1 MGARLTGFVKAV
13 VVWGLIIAA
22 TTMAGATGSLVAAPS
37 AGASSPPAPGTLAVV
52 MSGGQSSVHGNP
64 IGIAF
69 DGAGNLYVVENSNN
83 EVVRIASDGTRTVIA
98 GTGQA
103 GAPTPGPATSSNLN
117 NPFGVAVDASGDIFI
132 SDSSNNVIEKVTPDG
147 TLSIVAG
154 TGQLGTPVPGPATS
168 SNLFTPQGI
177 AVDTSG
183 NLYIADHYNQVIEK
197 VTPDGTLSIVAGT
210 GQRGT
215 PVPGP
220 ATSSNLHDPE
230 GLAVDAVGNL
240 FIADSGNQMIEKV
253 TPDGT
258 LSIIAGSGDF
268 DAPTPGPATSSGF
281 KYPFGVAPDS
291 SGNVYIADFIND
303 VVEKVTPD
311 GTMTVVAGTGRVGA
325 TTPGPATS
333 SDLYLPIDVAVSPS
347 GTLYISDYNNMQ
359 IDTVMVRVTSVAIS
373 NLPTSASYG
382 GSFTPTVSTTGDG
395 TTSVT
400 SSTTSVCT
408 VDPTSGLVS
417 YVGAGTCTLVAH
429 VAAGTNYA
437 SADGADQSFSVA
449 AVAPSAPTITSVTR
463 GNAQATITWTDGAA
477 NGSSITSQTIY
488 VYEGL
493 TLVTTKTDCS
503 GSPCTVTGLTN
514 GTSYTFKVSDTNHV
528 GEGAL
533 SAASSPVTPA
543 IIPAGVPSAP
553 TITWVTRGNAQV
565 TIAWTNG
572 AANGAAI
579 TAQTLYVYSGT
590 TLVTTK
596 TNCSGS
602 PCTVTGLTNGTS
614 YTFKVS
620 DTNHVGEGALSAA
633 SSAVIPLP
641 APLLTSVVRGKLS
654 LVPHWSGV
662 TVAHGTVLFFTA
674 TAHDLSGNVAGTCTT
689 KSGFGRSCR
698 ITGLTGHR
706 TYEVSVTATLRI
718 GAKATGHCALISP
731 PSNQVVGIPLTP
743 VYAGNSG
750 GVVVSWF

>member
-230 GLAVDAVGNL
+230 GLAVDAAGNL

-281 KYPFGVAPDS
+281 KYPYGVAPDS

-373 NLPTSASYG
+373 NLPASASYG

>member
-373 NLPTSASYG
+373 NLPASASYG

>member
-52 MSGGQSSVHGNP
+52 LSGGQSSVHGNP

-69 DGAGNLYVVENSNN
+69 DGAGNLYVVENSTN
-83 EVVRIASDGTRTVIA
+83 EVVRIASNGTRTVIA

-117 NPFGVAVDASGDIFI
+117 NPFAVAVDASGDIFI

-154 TGQLGTPVPGPATS
+154 TGQQGTPVPGPATS

-183 NLYIADHYNQVIEK
+183 NLYIVDHYNQVIEK

-230 GLAVDAVGNL
+230 GLAVDAAGNL

-258 LSIIAGSGDF
+258 LSIIAGSGAF

-281 KYPFGVAPDS
+281 KYPYGVTPDS
-291 SGNVYIADFIND
+291 SGNVYIADFINC
-303 VVEKVTPD
+303 VVEKVSPD
-311 GTMTVVAGTGRVGA
+311 GTLSVVAGTGRLGA

-333 SDLYLPIDVAVSPS
+333 SDLNLPIDVAVSPS
-347 GTLYISDYNNMQ
+347 GTLYISDYNNVQ
-359 IDTVMVRVTSVAIS
+359 IDTVMARVTSVAIS
-373 NLPTSASYG
+373 NLPASASSG
-382 GSFTPTVSTTGDG
+382 GSFTPTVVTTGDG
-395 TTSVT
+395 ATSVT

-429 VAAGTNYA
+429 VAAGTTYA
-437 SADGADQSFSVA
+437 SADGADQSFDVA
-449 AVAPSAPTITSVTR
+449 AVAPTSPGTPVLTDNHGSIGLSWAAPSSDGGATVTYTVQASVNHAAFADVATGVTSTSYAYQGSTGGTTYAFRVKATNSAGSSAYSSYSWIQAHSVAPSAPSTPSLTDNHGSIGLTWTAPSSLGGAASVTYTV
-463 GNAQATITWTDGAA
+463 QEATNGGAF
-477 NGSSITSQTIY
+477 S
-488 VYEGL
+488 
-493 TLVTTKTDCS
+493 
-503 GSPCTVTGLTN
+503 TVATGLTSASCTYQ
-514 GTSYTFKVSDTNHV
+514 GSTGGSTYAFQVKATNAA
-528 GEGAL
+528 GS
-533 SAASSPVTPA
+533 SAYSAFSWIQARSVAP
-543 IIPAGVPSAP
+543 GVPSTPVLTDNHGSITVTWSAP
-553 TITWVTRGNAQV
+553 SSLGGAASVTYTVQV
-565 TIAWTNG
+565 ATNG
-572 AANGAAI
+572 GAF
-579 TAQTLYVYSGT
+579 S
-590 TLVTTK
+590 
-596 TNCSGS
+596 
-602 PCTVTGLTNGTS
+602 TVATGLTSATCTYNSTTA
-614 YTFKVS
+614 YTTYAFKV
-620 DTNHVGEGALSAA
+620 
-633 SSAVIPLP
+633 
-641 APLLTSVVRGKLS
+641 
-654 LVPHWSGV
+654 
-662 TVAHGTVLFFTA
+662 
-674 TAHDLSGNVAGTCTT
+674 
-689 KSGFGRSCR
+689 
-698 ITGLTGHR
+698 
-706 TYEVSVTATLRI
+706 
-718 GAKATGHCALISP
+718 KATNA
-731 PSNQVVGIPLTP
+731 
-743 VYAGNSG
+743 AGSSSYSAF
-750 GVVVSWF
+750 SWVQAKP

>member
-1 MGARLTGFVKAV
+1 
-13 VVWGLIIAA
+13 
-22 TTMAGATGSLVAAPS
+22 MAGATGSLVAAPS

-230 GLAVDAVGNL
+230 GLAVDAAGNL

-373 NLPTSASYG
+373 NLPASASYG

-437 SADGADQSFSVA
+437 GADGADQSFSVA

-488 VYEGL
+488 VYEGS

-514 GTSYTFKVSDTNHV
+514 GTSYTFKVSDTN
-528 GEGAL
+528 
-533 SAASSPVTPA
+533 
-543 IIPAGVPSAP
+543 
-553 TITWVTRGNAQV
+553 N
-565 TIAWTNG
+565 
-572 AANGAAI
+572 
-579 TAQTLYVYSGT
+579 
-590 TLVTTK
+590 
-596 TNCSGS
+596 
-602 PCTVTGLTNGTS
+602 
-614 YTFKVS
+614 
-620 DTNHVGEGALSAA
+620 VGEGALSAA
-633 SSAVIPLP
+633 SSAITP
-641 APLLTSVVRGKLS
+641 ADAPSAPGTPVLTDNHGSISLSWSVPTS
-654 LVPHWSGV
+654 SGGASV
-662 TVAHGTVLFFTA
+662 TYTVQEATNGGAFATVA
-674 TAHDLSGNVAGTCTT
+674 
-689 KSGFGRSCR
+689 
-698 ITGLTGHR
+698 TGLTSASYTCQGSTGGT
-706 TYEVSVTATLRI
+706 TYAFKVEATNSAGSSAYSSYSWLQAHSVAPGVPSTPVLTDNHGSITVTWTAPSSFGGAASVTYTVQEATNG
-718 GAKATGHCALISP
+718 GAFSTVATG
-731 PSNQVVGIPLTP
+731 LTTASYTYQGTTAYTA
-743 VYAGNSG
+743 YAFKVEATNAAGSSAYSAF
-750 GVVVSWF
+750 SWLQAKP